1 MKKILAFIMFLTSVF
16 ACSSC
21 RENPNPGEDL
31 ITLNSPLVTIQCES
45 NDVKLAYNPADE
57 KDVRTKLTSDN
68 VRLDQT
74 SPTYLFAEENGK
86 QLAEVAK
93 VYNNEI
99 YGNYVIEKVHSY
111 SFYLLNTNSNK
122 QDSTAKLKLDI
133 VKDEDNQSA
142 AVRVMTYYEMGDNQ
156 YFKVYQEVDTDSN
169 GNPIDFK
176 YAAYDTVE
184 AKNALIKFP
193 KDASI
198 VFSNEEVVISGNYLK
213 YTILFWLEGD
223 DPDCNEAM
231 LSKRIKFK
239 LTIE

>member
-1 MKKILAFIMFLTSVF
+1 MKKILAFIIFLTSVF

-31 ITLNSPLVTIQCES
+31 ISTNQSLVTIQSQS
-45 NDVKLAYNPADE
+45 NDVKLALNPADE
-57 KDVRTKLTSDN
+57 KDVRTKLTSDI
-68 VRLDQT
+68 VKLDQT

-99 YGNYVIEKVHSY
+99 YGDYVIEKVHSY

-122 QDSTAKLKLDI
+122 QDSTAKLKLGI
-133 VKDEDNQSA
+133 VKDESNQSA
-142 AVRVMTYYEMGDNQ
+142 AVRVMTYYEMGDTQ
-156 YFKVYQEVDTDSN
+156 YFKVYQKVDTDSN
-169 GNPIDFK
+169 GNAIDFK
-176 YAAYDTVE
+176 YAAYDMVE

-193 KDASI
+193 KDAST